1 MWFPLEGLDSSFI
14 KIMEV
19 LPFRSA
25 TLLVQNSLNGY
36 SSLFDDLIKPL
47 LIILI
52 YGLIIILISILV
64 FKKQMKNK

>member
-1 MWFPLEGLDSSFI
+1 MWFPIEGLDSTFI
-14 KIMEV
+14 NIMEF
-19 LPFRSA
+19 LPFRNA

-36 SSLFDDLIKPL
+36 SSLFDDLVKPL